1 MTLDQSIA
9 FTVLGAS
16 LILFIWG
23 RWRYDMVAVA
33 ALVAVTLAG
42 LVPSSDILSGFGHPA
57 VITVAAVLVISRALS
72 NSGIVDVVSR
82 ALSPYTENLAMHI
95 IVLSGVCAMA
105 SAFMNN
111 VGAIA
116 IMLPVA
122 LASCAERG
130 RSPAIVHAPGL
141 RQHSRRS
148 HDAHG
153 HPTQHHHRHIPG

>member
-1 MTLDQSIA
+1 
-9 FTVLGAS
+9 
-16 LILFIWG
+16 
-23 RWRYDMVAVA
+23 MVAVA

-42 LVPSSDILSGFGHPA
+42 LVPSSDILSGFGHPT

-130 RSPAIVHAPGL
+130 GRPPSFSCPWPSAAF
-141 RQHSRRS
+141 
-148 HDAHG
+148 
-153 HPTQHHHRHIPG
+153 